1 MEREKRRRR
10 EAEARKQQALSSSG
24 DGGRLVDYEHGTEN
38 DLVRLT
44 FVIMWNFRTRDT
56 IYEAN
61 DFVPC
66 RGIRIFFFVTAT
78 GKEAAAGRDSGTE
91 EEEKRG

>member
-10 EAEARKQQALSSSG
+10 EAEARKQQVLSSSG
-24 DGGRLVDYEHGTEN
+24 DGGRLVDYQDGTEN

-44 FVIMWNFRTRDT
+44 FVIRRTSEQGT
-56 IYEAN
+56 LYIYEAG

-66 RGIRIFFFVTAT
+66 REVFPYKDFLSFHHSNWQR
-78 GKEAAAGRDSGTE
+78 SCSW
-91 EEEKRG
+91 KR